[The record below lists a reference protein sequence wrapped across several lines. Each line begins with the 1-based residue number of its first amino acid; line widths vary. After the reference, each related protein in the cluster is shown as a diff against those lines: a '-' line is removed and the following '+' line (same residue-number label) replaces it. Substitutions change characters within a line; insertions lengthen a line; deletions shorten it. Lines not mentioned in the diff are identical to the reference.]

1 MIKNSPPNLQNM
13 GVLNSSQEDE
23 IDLFELLKVFKFE
36 WKLLSLFMLLGLV
49 VGVFLISWLRNEFE
63 SDVLLQ
69 IDSSKRGSAMVE
81 MGSLFNMDTPADAE
95 IRLIKSR
102 KVLASVAQKEH
113 LIYTAT
119 PIGVKNRLLKKEG
132 RMDLSLLKIPDLFKT
147 EKFYAR
153 AFNSE
158 EFEVLLS
165 NGDVLLKGVVGETY
179 RKLLGKDT
187 FAICVE
193 QMLVLEEQKFLLREN
208 SVLNTVA
215 LLKQELKV
223 AEDGK
228 KTNIITMSYR
238 HRYPDKAASVLNTV
252 ANTYLRQNVEMRS
265 AEAEKTLAF
274 LEEQLPSVKIKLD
287 SAEQALT
294 NYRYNAGT
302 VDLSAE
308 AKVTLERQVSLSKE
322 LLTLEQQLQ
331 ENARLYK
338 EDHPSMQAILLQQER
353 LKQEIKKEN
362 AKVKNLPTT
371 QQDVMSLQQEV
382 AIQNGLYTSMLNNIQ
397 QLKVVRVGELGNVR
411 IVDFAEISALP
422 VKPQKKIVLL
432 GSLLGSLFLG
442 ALLVFLKHSVLN
454 RGVSSASLIERETG
468 LSVYSKIPKFNI
480 KLKQKAPYTALALEH
495 PNEMAVE
502 RLRSLR
508 TALEFSFLASGGKV
522 LAIAGIAPNDG
533 KSFVSTN
540 LAVVF
545 RQLVDKKVLLIDC
558 DLRKKHAGKRLQKG
572 LSDIMYKQTSIEDV
586 LSKSSNLCCDYIGPG
601 TRLSTPSELVAS
613 PKFGQL
619 IQEFRRTYDIILID
633 TPPLNYYGDAQWVAK
648 HSDFALLVIRS
659 GAYSIDIIKE
669 SLKVLEV
676 AVDNRA
682 IVLNHCKYESMSYG
696 YGRKNDYGIKSS

>member
-193 QMLVLEEQKFLLREN
+193 QMLVLEEQKFLLRES

-215 LLKQELKV
+215 LLKGELKV

-502 RLRSLR
+502 RVRSLR

-586 LSKSSNLCCDYIGPG
+586 LSKSSSLCCDYIGPG

-682 IVLNHCKYESMSYG
+682 IVLNHCKYESMGYG

>member
-193 QMLVLEEQKFLLREN
+193 QMLVLEEQKFLLRES

-215 LLKQELKV
+215 LLKGELKV

-502 RLRSLR
+502 RIRSLR

-586 LSKSSNLCCDYIGPG
+586 LSKSSSLCCDYIGPG

-682 IVLNHCKYESMSYG
+682 IVLNHCKYESMGYG